1 MRREIQLQVGRDA
14 GKITFRR
21 EHAKNGQPRVIP
33 LVGEL
38 YAIIER
44 RWEGRKLGAQI
55 CPLVFHRKGQLIRTF
70 RKAWQRACSAAGFPA
85 LLFHDLR
92 RSAVRNLVGAGVDQ
106 VTAMKIS
113 GHKTASV
120 FQRHRIVTDDD
131 VRAALEPTEAAAK
144 LTAASNVVVLKRQA
158 Q

>member
-1 MRREIQLQVGRDA
+1 V
-14 GKITFRR
+14 
-21 EHAKNGQPRVIP
+21 
-33 LVGEL
+33 
-38 YAIIER
+38 
-44 RWEGRKLGAQI
+44 
-55 CPLVFHRKGQLIRTF
+55 VFHRKGQPIRTF

-106 VTAMKIS
+106 VTAMKIF

-120 FQRHRIVTDDD
+120 FQRYRIVTDDD
-131 VRAALEPTEAAAK
+131 VRAALERTEAAAK
-144 LTAASNVVVLKRQA
+144 LAAARNVVVLRRQA